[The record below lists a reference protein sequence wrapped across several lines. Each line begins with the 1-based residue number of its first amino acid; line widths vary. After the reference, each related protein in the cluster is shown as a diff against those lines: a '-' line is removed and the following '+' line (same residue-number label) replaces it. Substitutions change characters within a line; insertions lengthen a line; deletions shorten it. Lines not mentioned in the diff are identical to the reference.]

1 MIKFTILNSILNGDL
16 IPWLNANEQV
26 VGKIDP
32 CYLKATA
39 SVPVNDIELHEQVAT
54 LVQSFPAL
62 SDYLKTQTPAYPSK
76 LIPSF
81 YSIRLPQ
88 HTDTFTAYYYLTF
101 RQETLR
107 LFNLIINKYSEMD
120 DEMKSFLVNENLKE
134 LKYLALS
141 LTEKMNERGFT
152 QTPNPH
158 SEPVLYALYVARY
171 FVIHLFFELQEL
183 FADVVKSPVIP
194 KAFFQTFLKELYNED
209 YLNPAWAFYE
219 FRLMF
224 YIDNNLFSYE
234 SVRKIFDQLKAE
246 KSLEQKEQVVAKYE
260 NAIYLHLLGHN
271 PAEIQNLLNNTL
283 VSELFNH
290 QKTAIQNRLNSFSL
304 GLDRLDLVNDELNKL
319 YYTDTTTKNHHSVP
333 SLLYHW
339 LTTQATV
346 YTNAASN
353 VFTAVAAKES
363 GTEPKVIIQKVNVEE
378 QKATAYRHLAFF
390 QGVNAQNEKIMTA
403 DQFQKLITAVNS
415 LIEFDLVPA
424 IEKPLP
430 QINLPTNYIR
440 YTFYL
445 LHKSLYTSKAI
456 RDTWI
461 NFLHDMFAQFGNAE
475 RKTTKTKFSEKPPLY
490 DTDLQQFKK

>member
-1 MIKFTILNSILNGDL
+1 
-16 IPWLNANEQV
+16 
-26 VGKIDP
+26 
-32 CYLKATA
+32 
-39 SVPVNDIELHEQVAT
+39 
-54 LVQSFPAL
+54 
-62 SDYLKTQTPAYPSK
+62 
-76 LIPSF
+76 
-81 YSIRLPQ
+81 
-88 HTDTFTAYYYLTF
+88 
-101 RQETLR
+101 
-107 LFNLIINKYSEMD
+107 MD

-290 QKTAIQNRLNSFSL
+290 QKTTIQNRLNSLSL

-363 GTEPKVIIQKVNVEE
+363 GTEPKVIIQKINVEE

-415 LIEFDLVPA
+415 LIEFNLVPA

>member
-39 SVPVNDIELHEQVAT
+39 SVPVNDTELHEQVAT
-54 LVQSFPAL
+54 LVQPFPIL
-62 SDYLKTQTPAYPSK
+62 SDYLKTHTPAYPSK

-290 QKTAIQNRLNSFSL
+290 QKTTIQNRLNSLSL

-363 GTEPKVIIQKVNVEE
+363 GTEPKVIIQKINVEE

-415 LIEFDLVPA
+415 LIEFNLVPA

>member
-39 SVPVNDIELHEQVAT
+39 SVPVNDTELHEQVAT
-54 LVQSFPAL
+54 LVQPFPFL
-62 SDYLKTQTPAYPSK
+62 SDYLKTQTPEYPSK

-183 FADVVKSPVIP
+183 FADVVKTPVIP

-246 KSLEQKEQVVAKYE
+246 INLEQKEQVVAKYE

-271 PAEIQNLLNNTL
+271 PAD
-283 VSELFNH
+283 
-290 QKTAIQNRLNSFSL
+290 IQNRLNSLSL

-353 VFTAVAAKES
+353 VFTAVAGKETGS
-363 GTEPKVIIQKVNVEE
+363 EPKAIIQKVNVEE
-378 QKATAYRHLAFF
+378 QKTTAYRHLAFF
-390 QGVNAQNEKIMTA
+390 QGANAQNEKIMSA
-403 DQFQKLITAVNS
+403 DQFQKLISAVNS

-445 LHKSLYTSKAI
+445 LHKSLYTSKSI

-490 DTDLQQFKK
+490 DTDLQHFKK

>member
-39 SVPVNDIELHEQVAT
+39 SVPVNDTELHEQVAT
-54 LVQSFPAL
+54 LVQPFPFL
-62 SDYLKTQTPAYPSK
+62 SDYLKTQTPEYPSK

-183 FADVVKSPVIP
+183 FADVVKTPVIP

-246 KSLEQKEQVVAKYE
+246 INLEQKEQVVAKYE

-290 QKTAIQNRLNSFSL
+290 QKTAIQNRLNSLSL

-353 VFTAVAAKES
+353 VFTAVAGKETGS
-363 GTEPKVIIQKVNVEE
+363 EPKAIIQKVNVEE
-378 QKATAYRHLAFF
+378 QKTTAYRHLAFF
-390 QGVNAQNEKIMTA
+390 QGANAQNEKIMSA
-403 DQFQKLITAVNS
+403 DQFQKLISAVNS

-445 LHKSLYTSKAI
+445 LHKSLYTSKSI

-490 DTDLQQFKK
+490 DTDLQHFKK